1 MFMDRPSHK
10 EINRKIKQAREAVSE
25 NQFSILNP
33 VIIAAD
39 AIELGVDL
47 QNISFILVDL
57 LEEITPNH
65 YAGQYPPQRSYEHDI
80 EGYELL
86 AFRWLSK
93 TLGCRVYLKFTMKGK
108 RMWLVSLHE
117 DRKEDERE

>member
-1 MFMDRPSHK
+1 MDRPSHK
-10 EINRKIKQAREAVSE
+10 EINRKIKQAKEAVSE

-33 VIIAAD
+33 VIIAAA
-39 AIELGVDL
+39 AIELGVNL
-47 QNISFILVDL
+47 QNISFILIDL

-93 TLGCRVYLKFTMKGK
+93 TLGCRVYLKFTIKGK